1 MNDLR
6 RHIEESMADAEFRSA
21 WQETELEYQVARQ
34 IVALRL
40 KRGLSQK
47 ELARRVGTTQST
59 IARIENGSQNLSLRT
74 INRLARAL
82 GATVRLDL
90 QPHDGPQ

>member
-1 MNDLR
+1 MDDLR
-6 RHIEESMADAEFRSA
+6 RHIQESLANPEFRAA
-21 WQETELEYQVARQ
+21 WHETELEYQVARQ

-40 KRGLSQK
+40 KRGLTQK

-59 IARIENGSQNLSLRT
+59 IARIESGSQNLSLRT
-74 INRLARAL
+74 ITKLAKAL

-90 QPHDGPQ
+90 QPHDGP